1 MGILLFQGEM
11 ILEGG
16 ITLVSFPVTVYVSGI
31 RNSML
36 AKGGKTVGNFRVPG
50 HINFIYRPRI
60 VNVFHF
66 LFFQVFPLPQLALSV
81 LAVKPLYPFLF
92 FIHQ

>member
-66 LFFQVFPLPQLALSV
+66 LFFQVNKRTFFLHTVSAFPGIIRRL
-81 LAVKPLYPFLF
+81 
-92 FIHQ
+92 